1 MQVFVGTE
9 KCATLLSQTSKF
21 QVLWHIC
28 EAILVIYLPTFLR
41 DKWIFKKANAHR
53 FLFLVLQTWEFDGV
67 CGFFYSF
74 WLTQTLSDF
83 F

>member
-21 QVLWHIC
+21 QVLWHVS

-53 FLFLVLQTWEFDGV
+53 FLVLVLQTWEFDGV
-67 CGFFYSF
+67 CGFFILF
-74 WLTQTLSDF
+74 G
-83 F
+83 